1 MQGKASY
8 DVLGSLVAYIS
19 AILQNLSKNTE
30 MLKARLKIMIDEG
43 VIMGLSMIISRL
55 TASGGVATSRTA
67 DIFNPILV
75 ETLII
80 LEDIS
85 SFDEEEEQALLDSNV
100 VARVMSVLD
109 QIISILSLNNVA
121 QIQSQQEQAY
131 LF

>member
-1 MQGKASY
+1 
-8 DVLGSLVAYIS
+8 
-19 AILQNLSKNTE
+19 